1 MWEERYATPDYV
13 FGTEPAD
20 FLVKHRAYLT
30 PGRTALSV
38 ADGEGRNSV
47 YMAGQGMTVT
57 ALELVPRAI
66 EKARA
71 LAAAQGVTVDFR
83 QADLLEHDWGAGT
96 YDLVVG
102 VFFQFVGPAERARLF
117 AGMAAAVAPG
127 GLILLHGYRPE
138 QIAYGTGGPPVA
150 ENMYTETILRN
161 AFRGWEV
168 LVAESY
174 DREIAEGAAHVGLSA
189 LIDFIARK
197 P

>member
-1 MWEERYATPDYV
+1 MGEDRYATPAYV

-20 FLVKHRAYLT
+20 FLVTHRAYLT

-47 YMAGQGMTVT
+47 YMAGQGMAVT
-57 ALELVPRAI
+57 ALELVERAI

-71 LAAAQGVTVDFR
+71 LAAARGVSVDFC
-83 QADLLEHDWGAGT
+83 QADLLDHDWGAET
-96 YDLVVG
+96 YDLVAG
-102 VFFQFVGPAERARLF
+102 IFFQFVGPTERARLF
-117 AGMAAAVAPG
+117 SGMAAAVAPG

-138 QIAYGTGGPPVA
+138 QIAYGTGGPPFV
-150 ENMYTETILRN
+150 ENMYTETILRD
-161 AFRGWEV
+161 AFPGWEV

>member
-1 MWEERYATPDYV
+1 MWEDRYATPNYV
-13 FGTEPAD
+13 FGTEPAA

-47 YMAGQGMTVT
+47 YMAGQGMAVT
-57 ALELVPRAI
+57 ALELVERAI
-66 EKARA
+66 AKARA
-71 LAAAQGVTVDFR
+71 LAAARGVTVDFR
-83 QADLLEHDWGAGT
+83 QADLLDHDWGAET
-96 YDLVVG
+96 YDLVAG

-138 QIAYGTGGPPVA
+138 QIAYGTGGPPFA
-150 ENMYTETILRN
+150 ENMYTETVLRD
-161 AFRGWEV
+161 AFPGWEV

-174 DREIAEGAAHVGLSA
+174 DIEIAEGAAHVGMSA

>member
-20 FLVKHRAYLT
+20 FLVTHRAYLT

-150 ENMYTETILRN
+150 ENMYTETILRD
-161 AFRGWEV
+161 AFPGWEV
-168 LVAESY
+168 LVADSY